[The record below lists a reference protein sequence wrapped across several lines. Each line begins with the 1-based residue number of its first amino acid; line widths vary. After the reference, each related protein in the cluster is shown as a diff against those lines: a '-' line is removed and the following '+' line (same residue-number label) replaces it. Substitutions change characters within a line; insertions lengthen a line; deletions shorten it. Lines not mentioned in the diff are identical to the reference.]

1 MPFATKAI
9 SSNVRFYSSMKIS
22 AVAITFEYILPGYVQ
37 ATFFFFFAIK
47 VWKWQSKL
55 LSLFGRKIHTLTS
68 VNRCLQSPD
77 FKIIHPFLH
86 FDVAIKQNEKQKR
99 HIFVD
104 YYPAKSDCFC
114 YCLTQ
119 VRSSES
125 KAGNREKNM
134 DVCEER
140 KWRGLE
146 F

>member
-1 MPFATKAI
+1 
-9 SSNVRFYSSMKIS
+9 MKIS

-37 ATFFFFFAIK
+37 ATFFFFN
-47 VWKWQSKL
+47 QSVKKL
-55 LSLFGRKIHTLTS
+55 LSLFSRKIHTLTS

-86 FDVAIKQNEKQKR
+86 FDVAVKQNEKQKR

-114 YCLTQ
+114 YCLTL
-119 VRSSES
+119 VPSSES
-125 KAGNREKNM
+125 KVGNREKKM

-140 KWRGLE
+140 ERRGLE